1 MVKLKSGKEIGGDQ
15 HIAKSSDVDSDLKG
29 DSVDAEMLELEKTYS
44 HYRGNFLGL
53 LIESYQ
59 EQIKHLRSELKQK
72 DDIIFDLIHNIG
84 CTNKPR
90 LDLAS
95 HKSEEI
101 PRIENKVLSSAG
113 LCKDVNH
120 SKWNKPTK
128 ARAAQNI
135 SSCITRPTTTTN
147 RYSVLSD
154 NEWLRDEDLCGS
166 ELISYEKDDSQNVRN
181 AMDDSQNV
189 GNVMEKTPKS
199 IRRPNVVTEENPEQ
213 NTDSPYRK
221 TPILPTKSRA
231 PNRRSVAILGDS
243 MIKDIKHWDLVKSC
257 PNNKI
262 FLKSFP
268 GADISDMS
276 HYVNP
281 TIKRDPDIV
290 VLHCGTNSLRDEE
303 SAEKIASDIAD
314 LAAKMKSDENE
325 VVVSSII
332 CRGDNLNEKA
342 EKVNSTL
349 LSLCQGLHLGYLDNS
364 NINQEHLTY
373 KGRFPGLHLN
383 ADGTN
388 ILFSNLVNSI
398 NS

>member
-113 LCKDVNH
+113 LCKDVNQ
-120 SKWNKPTK
+120 SKWNKPTN

-135 SSCITRPTTTTN
+135 SSCITRPTTTTT
-147 RYSVLSD
+147 RYSVLSE

-290 VLHCGTNSLRDEE
+290 VLHCGTNSLRDED

>member
-44 HYRGNFLGL
+44 NYRGNFLGL

-113 LCKDVNH
+113 LCKDVNQ
-120 SKWNKPTK
+120 SKWNKPTN

-147 RYSVLSD
+147 RYSVLSE

-166 ELISYEKDDSQNVRN
+166 ELILYEKDDSQNVRN

-290 VLHCGTNSLRDEE
+290 VLHCGTNSLRDED

>member
-1 MVKLKSGKEIGGDQ
+1 
-15 HIAKSSDVDSDLKG
+15 
-29 DSVDAEMLELEKTYS
+29 ML
-44 HYRGNFLGL
+44 
-53 LIESYQ
+53 
-59 EQIKHLRSELKQK
+59 SE
-72 DDIIFDLIHNIG
+72 
-84 CTNKPR
+84 
-90 LDLAS
+90 
-95 HKSEEI
+95 
-101 PRIENKVLSSAG
+101 
-113 LCKDVNH
+113 
-120 SKWNKPTK
+120 
-128 ARAAQNI
+128 
-135 SSCITRPTTTTN
+135 
-147 RYSVLSD
+147 

-166 ELISYEKDDSQNVRN
+166 ELISYEKDDSQDVRN

-290 VLHCGTNSLRDEE
+290 VLHCGTNSLRDED

-373 KGRFPGLHLN
+373 KGRIP
-383 ADGTN
+383 
-388 ILFSNLVNSI
+388 
-398 NS
+398 